1 MGLLQSKEIS
11 LLLVSHNFLRWSSSL
26 MPSSTLDGANVK
38 AMFTAI
44 GVGYSSSLPSAAA
57 LNWVLKDGLGRLS
70 RCIYTASLASAF
82 DTNLKKE
89 ASFPKLFLLLATI
102 ANIAKQISLGCYLAT
117 RSGYSLRTFT
127 GHSAYVMSLDFH
139 PNKDDLICSCDGDE
153 SLRHCPF
160 ILEKEENEKAE
171 NEVEET
177 KGGINQGKTR
187 RK

>member
-1 MGLLQSKEIS
+1 MVKWPVIDHQCRI
-11 LLLVSHNFLRWSSSL
+11 
-26 MPSSTLDGANVK
+26 GANVK

-117 RSGYSLRTFT
+117 QQ
-127 GHSAYVMSLDFH
+127 
-139 PNKDDLICSCDGDE
+139 DLY
-153 SLRHCPF
+153 
-160 ILEKEENEKAE
+160 
-171 NEVEET
+171 
-177 KGGINQGKTR
+177 
-187 RK
+187 